1 MTSCIPIGKQRRI
14 VFRTYDNDGQELY
27 DSSLKDCL
35 IEHDGRLLVLF
46 LYASNE
52 EMRLVR

>member
-1 MTSCIPIGKQRRI
+1 MEIHIEY
-14 VFRTYDNDGQELY
+14 VFPTGNAYENMELHMIFVVV
-27 DSSLKDCL
+27 SLKDCL
-35 IEHDGRLLVLF
+35 IQQDGRLLVLF